1 MNPFTDRP
9 GRSASNRLVGPA
21 PYPGSMRAASGARA
35 TLMRAAQDAAARGF
49 WVFPLG
55 PGSKKPALRKR
66 NWQDIATRDPDVIAR
81 AWQGAAFNIG
91 IACGPSRLLVIDLDP
106 SHGQPPPPQW
116 EGARHGR
123 DVLARLT
130 AAHRVPYPIHTY
142 RVATPSGGQHLY
154 FTAPEVPELRNSA
167 GGLGWHIDTR
177 GVGGYVVAAGSV
189 LRRGGSYRLLD
200 DRPPAALPDWL
211 ITALTPPPL
220 PPPAPVELAEVRVD
234 AYVRAALVNQV
245 ERIVTAPRGQRHD
258 TLLSAA
264 GSIGRLVGGG
274 VLTRDDAHQV
284 LRGAA
289 DSHIGIDGFTEHE
302 AERVISDGLDFGIAH
317 PRHINL
323 H

>member
-1 MNPFTDRP
+1 M
-9 GRSASNRLVGPA
+9 S
-21 PYPGSMRAASGARA
+21 AASAART

-55 PGSKKPALRKR
+55 PGSKKPALRRR
-66 NWQDIATRDPDVIAR
+66 NWKDLATRDPQVIAR
-81 AWQGAAFNIG
+81 AWRRAAFNIG
-91 IACGPSRLLVIDLDP
+91 IACGPSRLLVLDLDP
-106 SHGQPPPPQW
+106 SHGEPPPPEW

-142 RVATPSGGQHLY
+142 RVATPSGGEHIY
-154 FTAPEVPELRNSA
+154 FTAPETPKLGNSS
-167 GGLGWHIDTR
+167 GRLGWRIDTR

-189 LRRGGSYRLLD
+189 LRGGAPYRLLD
-200 DRPPAALPDWL
+200 DRSPAPLPDWL

-220 PPPAPVELAEVRVD
+220 PPPTTVHLAEVRAD
-234 AYVRAALVNQV
+234 AYVHAALAAQF
-245 ERIVTAPRGQRHD
+245 ERIVAAPRGQRHD

-264 GSIGRLVGGG
+264 GSIGRLVGAGM
-274 VLTRDDAHQV
+274 LTRDDAHQV

-289 DSHIGIDGFTEHE
+289 DSHIGIHGFTERE
-302 AERVISDGLDFGIAH
+302 AERVISDGLDFGIAR
-317 PRHINL
+317 PRRIDL